1 MEQPERVFYEKQ
13 FFRLPFM
20 RLLVAL
26 PPALLSLV
34 VLWQVI
40 LGHPWGRRP
49 MSNAGLVGWTM
60 FLWLVYLHLVFVRF
74 VTEVRPHELLVSMR
88 GVWRSRR
95 ITLTDIRSVEVTRFN
110 PTRDFRGYG
119 IRATRQG
126 TAYIAGGNEGVRLEL
141 TSGATVIIGSQR
153 AEELAEAIRRLIA
166 PQS

>member
-20 RLLVAL
+20 RLLVAF
-26 PPALLSLV
+26 PPGLLSLF

-40 LGHPWGRRP
+40 LGHPWGRRQ

-95 ITLTDIRSVEVTRFN
+95 VTLTDIRSVEVHRF
-110 PTRDFRGYG
+110 T
-119 IRATRQG
+119 
-126 TAYIAGGNEGVRLEL
+126 
-141 TSGATVIIGSQR
+141 
-153 AEELAEAIRRLIA
+153 
-166 PQS
+166 